1 MLLVFIAWRLTY
13 IAADTSGTYQNTD
26 EGFNSYDTR
35 KLVLYGTIFHDGFN
49 FSVLMPMF
57 TLYEYP
63 FVKLFGIGFFE
74 FLRIRQH
81 PGGDGV
87 RVVDVPNAEKA
98 GRVAGGTV
106 AGVLVRHLVFHVRQF
121 ADGRARPCA
130 DVVFDADGVRAYRS
144 LETNHTWQYIAVF
157 LLALACPLVNTSG
170 VFIYSMVGGVL
181 LYKALTD
188 RPGVNWKGVFIGLA
202 TSLVVLLLIY
212 LFWFRPHWIYLMAVY
227 NNEVAQRHAESLAA
241 SAQRLLFTTL
251 DISPLIAAL
260 FVVAL
265 TRLGEEFLDRPKE
278 PRNLEVIMLCW
289 MAGVCAVLIRSD
301 RWFPRWNLWF
311 IIPFCVLAL
320 REFARI
326 TLRQKKAVQW
336 CLVGAFVVGV
346 AVSNWNLYREYYET
360 MTFHIQ
366 YMTLVVEKMAGTN
379 VISGSGL
386 EELVYSPTLNIV
398 SRSEIDDRNCDNVTL
413 AYPRPEMTPTFL
425 GFHMGNDQSKFEQK
439 LQAWY
444 AACPEWKHQ
453 YQPYA
458 LNQRIDY
465 GGACDLWMIRTNV
478 TLDGKLIVY
487 RPPIIR

>member
-63 FVKLFGIGFFE
+63 FVKLFGIGFFG
-74 FLRIRQH
+74 FRIGNILAVMGCAWLMCQMLRKRGEWLAGLLLVYWFGISYFMFVNSRM
-81 PGGDGV
+81 GV
-87 RVVDVPNAEKA
+87 RDP
-98 GRVAGGTV
+98 
-106 AGVLVRHLVFHVRQF
+106 VLMLFSTLT
-121 ADGRARPCA
+121 AYAL
-130 DVVFDADGVRAYRS
+130 YRS

-157 LLALACPLVNTSG
+157 LLALACPLVKTSG

-227 NNEVAQRHAESLAA
+227 NNEVAPRHAESLAA

-398 SRSEIDDRNCDNVTL
+398 SRSEIDDRNCDDVTL